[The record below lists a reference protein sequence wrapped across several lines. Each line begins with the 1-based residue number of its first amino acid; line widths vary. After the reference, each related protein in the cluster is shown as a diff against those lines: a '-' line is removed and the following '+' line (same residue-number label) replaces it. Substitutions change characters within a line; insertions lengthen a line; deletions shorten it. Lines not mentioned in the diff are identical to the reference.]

1 MRFIKKFSI
10 MGHKNKKELTEWM
23 KFLTFKYNDITSYG
37 VKVKRRCS
45 MGFTQGVP
53 RLWRRKI

>member
-1 MRFIKKFSI
+1 MRFIKKFGI

-37 VKVKRRCS
+37 VKVKRC
-45 MGFTQGVP
+45 
-53 RLWRRKI
+53 

>member
-1 MRFIKKFSI
+1 
-10 MGHKNKKELTEWM
+10 M

-37 VKVKRRCS
+37 VKVKKRRCS